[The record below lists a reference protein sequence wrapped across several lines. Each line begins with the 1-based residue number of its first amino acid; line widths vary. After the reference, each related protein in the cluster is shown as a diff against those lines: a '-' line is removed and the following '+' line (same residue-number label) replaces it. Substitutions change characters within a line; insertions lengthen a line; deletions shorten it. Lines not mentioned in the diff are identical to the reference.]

1 MPMNVFPF
9 TRPHLLRGSYIN
21 FAIMT
26 TLYFALVP
34 QKF

>member
-1 MPMNVFPF
+1 MNMQASRQPESSSSPCRTNIVV
-9 TRPHLLRGSYIN
+9 
-21 FAIMT
+21 MT